1 MKTKKEIFSWTTAP
15 NALLF
20 GMEYPLGMEI
30 EGCSIEV
37 PGVPDAFAQGK
48 HTLLHMNIHVHA
60 LIYVINMKIIVIKSM
75 IFRDV

>member
-1 MKTKKEIFSWTTAP
+1 
-15 NALLF
+15 
-20 GMEYPLGMEI
+20 MEI

-75 IFRDV
+75 IFSIKHPSDKEFVQMNQIS